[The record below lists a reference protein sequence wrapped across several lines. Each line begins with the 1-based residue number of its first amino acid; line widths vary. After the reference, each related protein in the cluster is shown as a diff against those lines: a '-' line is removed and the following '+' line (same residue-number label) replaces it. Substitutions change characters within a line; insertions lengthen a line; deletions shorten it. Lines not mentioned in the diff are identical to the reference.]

1 MRRLYLLRHAK
12 SSWGDAGLDDFDRP
26 LDERGERAAAAMAVY
41 CRQIGLAPA
50 RVVCSPAA
58 RTRATWTRLAAE
70 GPGLPEAEFDRR
82 IYEAGRG
89 QLLQVIGETADAASA
104 ILLVGHNPGMQGVV
118 THLSGARI
126 EKYPTGA
133 LAVLELAGGW
143 SGIAPGSATLVE
155 LTAPKALV

>member
-41 CRQIGLAPA
+41 CRQIGLAPT

-58 RTRATWTRLAAE
+58 RTRATWARLAAE
-70 GPGLPEAEFDRR
+70 TSGLPEPEFERR
-82 IYEAGRG
+82 VYEAGRG
-89 QLLQVIGETADAASA
+89 QLLQVIGETADAADGL
-104 ILLVGHNPGMQGVV
+104 LLVGHNPGMQSLV

-133 LAVLELAGGW
+133 LAVLELTGGW

-155 LTAPKALV
+155 LTAPKSLV